1 MIPERALE
9 IATAAHAGQVDKVG
23 RDYIHHPV
31 SVAAR
36 LRDPDAVVVA
46 LLHDV
51 LEDTAVTSED
61 LRAAGI
67 TDEQLLG
74 VETLTHADDVDDE
87 TYWRSVRSVPLA
99 RVVKIADVTDNTAPD
114 RFADLEPPTADRL
127 RAKYRRAMG
136 VLLWDETAAGPVR
149 PGDWDAFV
157 EIVRPSLATLGV
169 DVLDPPG

>member
-1 MIPERALE
+1 MTPERALE

-23 RDYIHHPV
+23 REYIRHPV

-51 LEDTAVTSED
+51 LEDTAVTSDD

-67 TDEQLLG
+67 TDQQLLG

-87 TYWRSVRSVPLA
+87 TYLRSVRSVPLA
-99 RVVKIADVTDNTAPD
+99 RLVKIADVTDNTAPD
-114 RFADLEPPTADRL
+114 RFADLEPSTADRL
-127 RAKYRRAMG
+127 RTKYRRAMSA
-136 VLLWDETAAGPVR
+136 LLWDETATGPVR
-149 PGDWDAFV
+149 PADWDAFV
-157 EIVRPSLATLGV
+157 EIVTPSLATLGV
-169 DVLDPPG
+169 DVLEPPA